1 MAVGRL
7 DLTVFSSALFC
18 FGAICATPS
27 EAMPRSPWYMAAFD
41 RFLRVVH
48 NEGPAVDTLPKEAQK
63 IDQPYVSRI
72 TKEDGA
78 IVLKGQVPSESDV
91 KILQG
96 VAAATS
102 PGVSVTDKS
111 RIDAAV
117 PNHDN
122 WLAAMTFA
130 LRQLGKLEYGTAFL
144 RNSSITIEG
153 VTKSGDDFA
162 AVQKKLH
169 DETPKG
175 VDLNAALKPHD
186 VHPFV
191 WVARLQSGSIT
202 MSGHVPDRQDQV
214 LCSYAEGIFKNV
226 KINNNMDVAKGE
238 PRDWLTAAKATL
250 DMLSLLSAGSAEL
263 SDNVIKLDGFYS
275 SPAMLSLLKVYGER
289 LPKSFRLETNILEAF
304 SRTPGARAED
314 INLAART
321 APASFGP

>member
-7 DLTVFSSALFC
+7 DLTVLSSALFC

-27 EAMPRSPWYMAAFD
+27 QAMPRSPWYMAAFD
-41 RFLRVVH
+41 RFLRVVQ
-48 NEGPAVDTLPKEAQK
+48 NDGPASDTLPKEAQK
-63 IDQPYVSRI
+63 IDQPYVSRV

-102 PGVSVTDKS
+102 PGASVTDKS
-111 RIDAAV
+111 RVDAAV
-117 PNHDN
+117 PDHDN

-130 LRQLGKLEYGTAFL
+130 LRQLGKLEHGTALL

-162 AVQKKLH
+162 TVQKKLR
-169 DETPKG
+169 DEAPKG
-175 VDLNAALKPHD
+175 VSLNAALKPHD

-202 MSGHVPDRQDQV
+202 MSGHVPDQQDQV
-214 LCSYAEGIFKNV
+214 LCGYAQNIFKNIKV
-226 KINNNMDVAKGE
+226 NNNMEFAKGE
-238 PRDWLTAAKATL
+238 PRDWLAAAKATL
-250 DMLSLLSAGSAEL
+250 DMLSLLDAGNAEV
-263 SDNVIKLDGFYS
+263 SDNVIKLDGLYS
-275 SPAMLSLLKVYGER
+275 SPAIVSVLKAYRER
-289 LPKSFRLETNILEAF
+289 LPKGFRLETNILEAF
-304 SRTPGARAED
+304 SKTPGARAED
-314 INLAART
+314 VNLAARA
-321 APASFGP
+321 APASLGP